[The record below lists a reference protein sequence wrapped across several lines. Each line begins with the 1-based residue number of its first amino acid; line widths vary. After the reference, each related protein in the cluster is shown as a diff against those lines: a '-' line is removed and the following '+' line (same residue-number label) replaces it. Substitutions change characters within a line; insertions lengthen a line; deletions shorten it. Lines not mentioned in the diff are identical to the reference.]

1 MRRLA
6 CDLSFCDALGSRN
19 TFSASAIASF
29 RRSSLSNPLSSPRPT
44 EPDAEIH
51 KSIKAAAALLAS
63 SVVASTVAL
72 AACCPWGL
80 ASQSAPTT
88 PALMSIGTAI
98 ATFPDG
104 SLGGT
109 PNREVGEIRAAAT
122 CFCLSIRKSW
132 RRPYVAS
139 FDGTSARPR
148 RHFKRLSTGPNE
160 RNDDNILRLGESG
173 FLHRD
178 PPVPVEDRK
187 SESRPQ
193 AKDGPVS

>member
-1 MRRLA
+1 MRPRNEMIDVNNSRAAYSHALRHPSRGRSVYRIGSVASSLSPPCARFDARRDSSWMRRLA

-88 PALMSIGTAI
+88 PAPMSIGTAI

-109 PNREVGEIRAAAT
+109 P
-122 CFCLSIRKSW
+122 
-132 RRPYVAS
+132 
-139 FDGTSARPR
+139 
-148 RHFKRLSTGPNE
+148 
-160 RNDDNILRLGESG
+160 ESRG
-173 FLHRD
+173 RRD
-178 PPVPVEDRK
+178 PGRQPH
-187 SESRPQ
+187 
-193 AKDGPVS
+193 AFA